1 MQFIGPTKRLAI
13 ARLANVAAS
22 SAPPAL
28 TSAAAKLHR
37 ILLHSAP
44 VQEHEFLEADDE
56 LAEAIA
62 ALPGL
67 FATQLDLLGILHG
80 KDAQLSR
87 HRIHN
92 VGAALR
98 DKAAKLGRMPADADF
113 SSDHPVVQF
122 AWAYWGGV
130 AAWAAGSPARVQRPK
145 GFWTAPKNQIAALRT
160 LAKEHPGVPIT
171 HALLHTAGLHRLG
184 AILDA
189 ATLEQLADQ
198 AGVDRDLCYRPR
210 GWWTQ
215 ERTIDAYA
223 ETCRR
228 AGVTLS
234 TTALT
239 ALGGEACSLKSYAA
253 AHFGTFAAFQRA
265 VVARHPDIR
274 LPSRPIAADGTEMDS
289 WSEVPVYDSLCVALP
304 DARIAVH
311 VILPGQ
317 KKRSCDIVIN
327 DCVYVEILGI
337 ARSAMSAPASS
348 HKAKY
353 AAQWVAK
360 AAIYA
365 SLGIKPV
372 VIEPNDIHDPERL
385 AACIASIAALLQCDP
400 APLPPSSGRS
410 TRAKGSWDFDK
421 LRSAIEEVADGTAM
435 MPTYEALRNAGFGHA
450 ACLLRQPGMRARVVS
465 ALTLADPHARGQW
478 TRDRVVVE
486 LAGWL
491 SEYGYYPTKTDLQ
504 QAGQGALESARS
516 RLWKGAG
523 DILREAVGAACGAA
537 VRRRRAPDRSI
548 GTVQQAAA
556 ALAPLAKRLGRMPS
570 GREAAAAKLGT
581 AWAHASRG
589 GGVAQMAARIGVP
602 CLTRHKRSRAEMLK
616 ALSGVTIASGSC
628 LTTTLV
634 RAQLGSGG
642 VAWVRRLGGI
652 AAVRAA
658 LASTTSSESPTA

>member
-1 MQFIGPTKRLAI
+1 MQFTEPTKRLAI
-13 ARLANVAAS
+13 TRLANLAAS

-28 TSAAAKLHR
+28 TAAAAALCR
-37 ILLHSAP
+37 LLTRDEP
-44 VQEHEFLEADDE
+44 VQEHEFLKADDA

-62 ALPGL
+62 DMQGL
-67 FATQLDLLGILHG
+67 FATHLDFLGILHG
-80 KDAQLSR
+80 KDAQLSQ
-87 HRIHN
+87 HRQRN
-92 VGAALR
+92 MGAALR
-98 DKAAKLGRMPADADF
+98 EKAAKLGRLPTEDDF
-113 SSDHPVVQF
+113 PSGHPVPLF
-122 AWAYWGGV
+122 ALAYWGGV
-130 AAWAAGSPARVQRPK
+130 AAWSAGSADRAQHPK
-145 GFWTAPKNQIAALRT
+145 GYWWDRDNQIAAIRLVSAR
-160 LAKEHPGVPIT
+160 HPDTPLT
-171 HALLHTAGLHRLG
+171 HALLHSAGLHRLG
-184 AILDA
+184 LMLDA
-189 ATLEQLADQ
+189 AELQTLADE
-198 AGVDRDLCYRPR
+198 AGVDRNLQYLPD
-210 GWWTQ
+210 GWWTVD
-215 ERTIDAYA
+215 RVITAYA

-253 AHFGTFAAFQRA
+253 KHFATFAAFQRA
-265 VVARHPDIR
+265 VVARHPDIK
-274 LPSRPIAADGTEMDS
+274 PPGRPIAADGTEMDS
-289 WSEVPVYDSLCVALP
+289 WSEVPIYDSLCVALP
-304 DARIAVH
+304 NARIAVH
-311 VILPGQ
+311 VILPGE
-317 KKRSCDIVIN
+317 KRRSCDLVVN

-348 HKAKY
+348 HQAKY
-353 AAQWVAK
+353 AAQWKAK
-360 AAIYA
+360 TAIYA
-365 SLGIKPV
+365 SLGIEPV
-372 VIEPNDIHDPERL
+372 VIEPDDIHDPARL
-385 AACIASIAALLQCDP
+385 AACIAYIASLLQCDP

-465 ALTLADPHARGQW
+465 ALALADPHARCQW
-478 TRDRVVVE
+478 TRDRVVAE

-491 SEYGYYPTKTDLQ
+491 SEYGYYPAKTDLQ
-504 QAGQGALESARS
+504 RAGQGALESARS
-516 RLWKGAG
+516 RLWRGAG
-523 DILREAVGAACGAA
+523 DALREAVGAACGAA

-548 GTVQQAAA
+548 ATVQQAAA

-570 GREAAAAKLGT
+570 GREAEAAKLGT

-616 ALSGVTIASGSC
+616 ALFGVTIASGSR

-658 LASTTSSESPTA
+658 LARTTSSEIPTA